1 MRPTPYQAYVRIMIG
16 CDKFCTYC
24 IVPSVRGPE
33 QSRPPAAILA
43 EARQLAGEGCL
54 EITLLGQTVNSYKYR
69 EGERTWRLSDLLDAL
84 HAIDGIERIKFVTN
98 YPKDMTDDLLA
109 AVRDLSKCC
118 KYLHVPVQSGS
129 NAVLKR
135 MKRGYTVED
144 YRAMLARTYEA
155 IPGVAVT
162 SDFIVGFCGET
173 DEDFEQT
180 VDLVRESRFKNSFI
194 FKYSERPGTKGAELY
209 ADDVPDEVKRRR
221 NNSLLALQN
230 QIGEEDNQAFLGRKV
245 TVLVEG
251 PSKAAEKHGETGDR
265 LQLTGRSNCDR
276 IVVFEGNRRQI
287 GRFLPIVIYDANAHT
302 LFGEIVTQHVG
313 PEVFGVSLPL
323 VAAGGQNA

>member
-1 MRPTPYQAYVRIMIG
+1 
-16 CDKFCTYC
+16 
-24 IVPSVRGPE
+24 VRGPE
-33 QSRPPAAILA
+33 QSRSPAAIHA

-69 EGERTWRLSDLLDAL
+69 EGERTWRLSDLIAAL
-84 HAIDGIERIKFVTN
+84 HEIEGIARIKFVTN
-98 YPKDMTDDLLA
+98 YPRDMSDDLLA
-109 AVRDLSKCC
+109 AVRELPKCS

-135 MKRGYTVED
+135 MRRGYTVED
-144 YRAMLARTYEA
+144 YRETLARTYDS

-194 FKYSERPGTKGAELY
+194 FKYSERPGTKGADLY
-209 ADDVPDEVKRRR
+209 ADDVPEDVKRRR
-221 NNSLLALQN
+221 NNLLLALQN
-230 QIGEEDNQAFLGRKV
+230 QICEEDNEAFLGRAV
-245 TVLVEG
+245 LVLVEG
-251 PSKAAEKHGETGDR
+251 PSKTAEKRGDGGDR
-265 LQLTGRSNCDR
+265 LQLTGRTNCDR

-287 GRFLPIVIYDANAHT
+287 GLFLPVVVYDANAHT
-302 LFGEIVTQHVG
+302 LFGEVVTEHVG
-313 PEVFGVSLPL
+313 PEVFGLAPPL
-323 VAAGGQNA
+323 AAAGSQKE